1 MSDTELRI
9 DPGAAPGLEYEG
21 PKAATNKVLD
31 AAEAIYAFLIAQDE
45 GAGVAGVEVGRRPN

>member
-1 MSDTELRI
+1 MSDTKLRI

-45 GAGVAGVEVGRRPN
+45 GAGAEVGRRPN

>member
-1 MSDTELRI
+1 VSDNRAA

-21 PKAATNKVLD
+21 PKTATNELLD

-45 GAGVAGVEVGRRPN
+45 GAGVEVGRRPN